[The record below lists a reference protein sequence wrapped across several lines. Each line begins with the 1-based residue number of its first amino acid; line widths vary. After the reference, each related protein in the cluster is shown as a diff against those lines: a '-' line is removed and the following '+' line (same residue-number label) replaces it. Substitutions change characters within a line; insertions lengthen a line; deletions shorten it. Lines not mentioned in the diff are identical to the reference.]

1 MIRRTYSSIR
11 CILMLPMTAAPSFA
25 QGMGS
30 EAVEKSYVLSY
41 FIVGLGVAL
50 GIVAICSGS
59 KRSAE
64 VRRPE

>member
-1 MIRRTYSSIR
+1 MV
-11 CILMLPMTAAPSFA
+11 PMTAAPSFA
-25 QGMGS
+25 QVMGS
-30 EAVEKSYVLSY
+30 EAVEKSYVSSY

-59 KRSAE
+59 KRRAE